1 MTLQQLSEGPRALAK
16 LWHSER
22 LSVWLVLLLVSLAA
36 LPQAVRAV
44 VTMASGV
51 ECHPGP
57 ER

>member
-22 LSVWLVLLLVSLAA
+22 LAVWLVLVLVALGA
-36 LPQAVRAV
+36 LPQVARAV
-44 VTMASGV
+44 VMASGV
-51 ECHPGP
+51 ECHAGP